1 MPLLHVLRNKTK
13 KSKYKKCTFFIFLC
27 YEVALSRGGSRG
39 GGGGGGGGGRRAPP
53 IIGKNMIFLA

>member
-39 GGGGGGGGGRRAPP
+39 VGGRRAPP
-53 IIGKNMIFLA
+53 IIGKNMIFFGVKS